1 MGVAAVPLGVQLVGA
16 LAAGSLLSSEAARQD
31 QKKARKI
38 GNRRARLESGRQ
50 AIEQVRQAQI
60 ARADVVASSNAQG
73 VEGSSAAL
81 GGAGSI
87 KSSTGSNI
95 SFAQQIFQ
103 LQQSQSR
110 LNQSAANK
118 QMFAGILGQVGA
130 AAGSFAG
137 PTATGAEVAP
147 KANTTGNVGSNT
159 GSF

>member
-81 GGAGSI
+81 QGAGSI
-87 KSSTGSNI
+87 QSQAGGNI
-95 SFAQQIFQ
+95 SFAQQIFS

-110 LNQSAANK
+110 LLSSASNK
-118 QMFAGILGQVGA
+118 QALAKAFGTAASFDFDAIVSSPRADGGA
-130 AAGSFAG
+130 PVS
-137 PTATGAEVAP
+137 TAQPLSKGTP
-147 KANTTGNVGSNT
+147 
-159 GSF
+159 